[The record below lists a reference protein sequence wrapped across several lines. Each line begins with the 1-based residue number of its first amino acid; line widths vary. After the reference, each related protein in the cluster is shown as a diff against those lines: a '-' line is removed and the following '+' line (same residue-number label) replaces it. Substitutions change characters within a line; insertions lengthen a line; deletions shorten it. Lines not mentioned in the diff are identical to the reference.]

1 VYRKELA
8 QGVKF
13 GDHMK
18 IIPCTQATF
27 LMSKRE
33 DHALTFGETIHLY
46 IHLLVCEFC
55 RRFLKQTNIITKAL
69 KRATSNDSLSS
80 EEKQRMTDALKLA

>member
-1 VYRKELA
+1 ME
-8 QGVKF
+8 
-13 GDHMK
+13 

-33 DHALTFGETIHLY
+33 ERALTFGETIHLY

-55 RRFLKQTNIITKAL
+55 RRFLKQTNLITKAA
-69 KRATSNDSLSS
+69 KRVTSIESLTS
-80 EEKQRMTDALKLA
+80 EEKQKMRDSLNLA

>member
-1 VYRKELA
+1 ME
-8 QGVKF
+8 
-13 GDHMK
+13 

-33 DHALTFGETIHLY
+33 ERALTFGETIHLY

-55 RRFLKQTNIITKAL
+55 RRFLKQTNLIAKAA
-69 KRATSNDSLSS
+69 KRVTSIESLTP
-80 EEKQRMTDALKLA
+80 EEKQKMRDSLNLA

>member
-1 VYRKELA
+1 ME
-8 QGVKF
+8 
-13 GDHMK
+13 

-33 DHALTFGETIHLY
+33 EHVLTFGETIHLY

-55 RRFLKQTNIITKAL
+55 RRFLKQITLIAKAA
-69 KRATSNDSLSS
+69 KHATSNDSLTS
-80 EEKQRMTDALKLA
+80 EEKQRMTDVLNLA

>member
-1 VYRKELA
+1 ME
-8 QGVKF
+8 
-13 GDHMK
+13 

-33 DHALTFGETIHLY
+33 EHVLTFGETIHLY

-55 RRFLKQTNIITKAL
+55 RRFLKQTNLIAKGA
-69 KRATSNDSLSS
+69 KRAASTESLTP
-80 EEKQRMTDALKLA
+80 EEKQKMKDSLNLA

>member
-1 VYRKELA
+1 ME
-8 QGVKF
+8 
-13 GDHMK
+13 

-33 DHALTFGETIHLY
+33 ERALTFGETIHLY

-55 RRFLKQTNIITKAL
+55 RRFLKQTNIIAKTL
-69 KRATSNDSLSS
+69 KHATSTDSLTS
-80 EEKQRMTDALKLA
+80 EEKQKMTDALNLA